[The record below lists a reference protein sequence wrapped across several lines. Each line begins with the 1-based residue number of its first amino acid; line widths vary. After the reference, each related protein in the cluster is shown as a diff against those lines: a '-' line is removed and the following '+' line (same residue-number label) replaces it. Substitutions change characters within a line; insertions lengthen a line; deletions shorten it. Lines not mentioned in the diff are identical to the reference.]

1 MARRVFFRPAAERD
15 LTALYAYIRDANGG
29 PEVAIG
35 YVRRIR
41 SSGEGLA
48 PFPERGVAR
57 QDLRP
62 RLPKG
67 PRPAYIAIHRGGWAV
82 RPGQVGSKHRFE
94 PKTPGKPKTRG
105 ALDSTITRTGT
116 AVPAAWAHGTQ
127 CGTEM
132 GRMTPWLS

>member
-41 SSGEGLA
+41 SFCEGLE

-57 QDLRP
+57 DD
-62 RLPKG
+62 
-67 PRPAYIAIHRGGWAV
+67 I
-82 RPGQVGSKHRFE
+82 RPGLRLAHFE
-94 PKTPGKPKTRG
+94 RRVVVAFTVLSDKPKKSRKV
-105 ALDSTITRTGT
+105 AYPSIDQ
-116 AVPAAWAHGTQ
+116 AAQ
-127 CGTEM
+127 
-132 GRMTPWLS
+132 S